1 MRQRHGFV
9 VEQMMR
15 RRTPL
20 SSPATDQA
28 QRVLR
33 WLEPRLVTQLRGEMR
48 AAYQRARRVKGT
60 PAKVRVPGFGVRVP
74 VRGSGDDAYGHH
86 RLRAVVREV
95 VLPLMEK
102 GELKALAVSLQR
114 QLRGEFAD
122 LYREM
127 ERAIARQEASQ

>member
-1 MRQRHGFV
+1 MRHRHGFV
-9 VEQMMR
+9 AEQMVR

-20 SSPATDQA
+20 SSPSTDQA

-33 WLEPRLVTQLRGEMR
+33 WVEPRLVPQLSTEMR
-48 AAYQRARRVKGT
+48 AVYQQARWVKGT

-95 VLPLMEK
+95 VLPLMGE
-102 GELKALAVSLQR
+102 GELKALAVPLQR
-114 QLRGEFAD
+114 LLRGEFAD

-127 ERAIARQEASQ
+127 ERAIARQEAS